1 MNGSN
6 TKKIIKVAVL
16 IYLATFLIINWNDV
30 SWIFNYKEVSGLVED
45 FFNPYPSIDAST
57 MNAYFYPN
65 HSPAQILQGQNLG
78 GQGQDTVTAAQS
90 TTAVQ
95 SATAAQ
101 TTVAVQP
108 AQDIKTNYTDKQ
120 NTLEIPKISISVPI
134 IFSTST
140 DKTSL
145 AKDLDQG
152 VVYYPGSVYPG
163 QIGQIIILGHS
174 APPGWPTIKHDW
186 VFTNLD
192 KLSAGDTISIDLNN
206 KQYTYVVKQ
215 KTIIQRGADVPADG
229 SSANNNVLTLIS
241 CWPPGKD
248 YQRITVEAELVNN

>member
-1 MNGSN
+1 MNGYN
-6 TKKIIKVAVL
+6 TKKIITVAVL
-16 IYLATFLIINWNDV
+16 IYLASFLIINWNDV

-45 FFNPYPSIDAST
+45 FFNPYPTIDAST

-65 HSPAQILQGQNLG
+65 HSPAKILPEQNLG
-78 GQGQDTVTAAQS
+78 GQGQNTTSQTVS
-90 TTAVQ
+90 DV
-95 SATAAQ
+95 
-101 TTVAVQP
+101 
-108 AQDIKTNYTDKQ
+108 KTNYTDKQ
-120 NTLEIPKISISVPI
+120 NTLKIPKISLSVPI

-186 VFTNLD
+186 VFTNLE

-215 KTIIQRGADVPADG
+215 KTIIQRGADVPAD
-229 SSANNNVLTLIS
+229 SLSANNNVLTLIS

>member
-1 MNGSN
+1 MNGYN

-16 IYLATFLIINWNDV
+16 IYLASFLIINWNDV

-45 FFNPYPSIDAST
+45 FFNPYPTIDAST

-65 HSPAQILQGQNLG
+65 HSPAKILPEQNLG
-78 GQGQDTVTAAQS
+78 GQGQNTTSQTVS
-90 TTAVQ
+90 DV
-95 SATAAQ
+95 
-101 TTVAVQP
+101 
-108 AQDIKTNYTDKQ
+108 KTNYTDKQ
-120 NTLEIPKISISVPI
+120 NTLEIPKISLSVPI

-186 VFTNLD
+186 VFTNLE

-215 KTIIQRGADVPADG
+215 KTIIQRGADVPAD
-229 SSANNNVLTLIS
+229 SLSANNNVLTLIS